1 MKQLPIKY
9 NKWIPFK
16 RFFAMCLF
24 GIIYIRD
31 FNKDRKVHKSTLNHE
46 GIHLCQIEDF
56 VPNKNG
62 KKWKTIF
69 GGCIF
74 YILYFIEWLIKLVIS
89 GFTLGKVKAYRS
101 VSFEQEA
108 YNNQYYYTY
117 QKNRK
122 RFAWFKYVFK
132 LVKK

>member
-132 LVKK
+132 LIKK

>member
-1 MKQLPIKY
+1 M
-9 NKWIPFK
+9 
-16 RFFAMCLF
+16 
-24 GIIYIRD
+24 
-31 FNKDRKVHKSTLNHE
+31 
-46 GIHLCQIEDF
+46 
-56 VPNKNG
+56 
-62 KKWKTIF
+62 
-69 GGCIF
+69 
-74 YILYFIEWLIKLVIS
+74 YILHFIEWLIKLVIS

-132 LVKK
+132 LIKK

>member
-31 FNKDRKVHKSTLNHE
+31 FNKDRKVHKSTLNHD

-56 VPNKNG
+56 IPNKNG
-62 KKWKTIF
+62 KKWKTLL

-89 GFTLGKVKAYRS
+89 GLSLGKVKAYHS

-132 LVKK
+132 LIKK

>member
-16 RFFAMCLF
+16 GFFAMCLF

>member
-62 KKWKTIF
+62 KKWKTIL

-132 LVKK
+132 LIKK

>member
-1 MKQLPIKY
+1 
-9 NKWIPFK
+9 
-16 RFFAMCLF
+16 MCLF

-56 VPNKNG
+56 IPNKNG

>member
-16 RFFAMCLF
+16 GFFAMCLF

-56 VPNKNG
+56 IPNKNG

-117 QKNRK
+117 QKIEKGSLDLSMCLN
-122 RFAWFKYVFK
+122 
-132 LVKK
+132 